1 MERADSVA
9 AMEDVEAEQSEGE
22 QLDEISLSHLELL
35 DSAQESLGKGSFG
48 IVQRVRR
55 KGTDKVYALKTMRK
69 QEVIEG
75 NLINQV
81 ELEIRVQRR
90 LKHRN
95 VLRLYRHL
103 EDVDNVYLML
113 EYCEKGELYQILRM
127 QRCRRFPEAVACR
140 FFIQVAEG
148 LHYLHQNSVVH
159 RDIKPENLLVDHDD
173 VLKIADFGWCAVS
186 NTLRTT
192 FCGTLDYLAPEMI
205 QGRGHDHTLDIWGAG
220 VLLYEMIVGRPPFQS
235 TNHAQLI
242 SKILALDLR
251 FPGFVSAGVQ
261 ELVRSLLRREPRERM
276 SLQVVLRHPWT
287 REHARQSSKEST
299 PEHPDDVLVRS
310 KGITMDTT
318 RDPYSEP
325 SLSES
330 CEADNSLM
338 YQDAVDQTWSPVA
351 VAVEAPSPNVPS
363 QPSPTQLVSPIPLER
378 IRRQEVTV
386 GSARTASPSRPH
398 ALQST
403 STARSVTPD
412 SSPSKGAVTPGV
424 PGRLAGVVMQQVVT
438 PNDPRSHTMKHGSAV
453 IASAPVS
460 SSNLYAQEGSPS
472 TARRMMTT
480 SSHGAEVVDPL
491 GRTVGPQSPVL
502 RSAHIASSGTA
513 QAVRRNGVVT
523 SPLLRSRQPATTSS
537 PVRTAE
543 AVKHGVNASKKRSV
557 ARDRSLHRSSSNNDM
572 HGSSLSTNAAGS
584 QVMPETGSHFAV
596 PSAQTGMSSSTMPT
610 QSVAVVSPSG
620 FVGSCVLS
628 GDASAVR
635 TSPTT
640 GYRTP
645 PVDVPPTRGSPLT
658 TSRLLPSEVAAAKA
672 TTSPTMGNRVL
683 ASEVV
688 ANSGKVLPSRNAPV
702 STYQAQQCDAT
713 MSGKIPSSKPSP
725 LSTYRELPGDAAASG
740 KVPLKRSPVSAHR
753 NVPCDTAA
761 SGKVPSAKPS
771 PMMGYR
777 TTPGEVSANRV
788 DLLVK
793 VFENGPRN
801 HEQEAAARSAP
812 SRPSP
817 PSKYRTLPGESA
829 STKPAGE
836 VSMNEEEHDDVCG
849 SRGHRRS
856 NPADES
862 ENRRH
867 TGFTGK
873 QLPLARRPPRPE
885 SPHSFQPSARS
896 GGRRSPGPNV
906 SQRQQAQPQQSSA
919 QIVTP
924 VQQFPPSCVPMRH
937 LGSQRLP

>member
-1 MERADSVA
+1 MERTDSVA
-9 AMEDVEAEQSEGE
+9 AMEEVEAEQSEGE

-318 RDPYSEP
+318 RDPCSEP

-330 CEADNSLM
+330 CEVDNSLM
-338 YQDAVDQTWSPVA
+338 YQDAADQTWSPVA

-363 QPSPTQLVSPIPLER
+363 QPSPARLASPIPLER
-378 IRRQEVTV
+378 IRRQEV
-386 GSARTASPSRPH
+386 A
-398 ALQST
+398 
-403 STARSVTPD
+403 
-412 SSPSKGAVTPGV
+412 
-424 PGRLAGVVMQQVVT
+424 
-438 PNDPRSHTMKHGSAV
+438 NDPRSHTMKHGSAV

-460 SSNLYAQEGSPS
+460 SSNLYAQEASPS

-480 SSHGAEVVDPL
+480 SSHGAEVVDSL

-502 RSAHIASSGTA
+502 RSAQIASSGTA

-543 AVKHGVNASKKRSV
+543 V
-557 ARDRSLHRSSSNNDM
+557 AAQSSPSTRA
-572 HGSSLSTNAAGS
+572 HPQGSDS
-584 QVMPETGSHFAV
+584 QVMPGTGSPFAV

-658 TSRLLPSEVAAAKA
+658 TSRLLPSEVAVAKA
-672 TTSPTMGNRVL
+672 TTSPIMGNRVL

-777 TTPGEVSANRV
+777 TTPGEVPANRV

-817 PSKYRTLPGESA
+817 PSKYRTLAGEPA

-836 VSMNEEEHDDVCG
+836 VSMNEEDHDDVCG

-867 TGFTGK
+867 MGFTGK

-906 SQRQQAQPQQSSA
+906 SQRQQAQPQQSST
-919 QIVTP
+919 QFVTP
-924 VQQFPPSCVPMRH
+924 VQQFPPSCVPKRH

>member
-1 MERADSVA
+1 VA
-9 AMEDVEAEQSEGE
+9 AMEEVEAEQSEGE

-318 RDPYSEP
+318 RDPCSEP

-330 CEADNSLM
+330 CEVDNSLM
-338 YQDAVDQTWSPVA
+338 YQDAADQTWSPVA

-363 QPSPTQLVSPIPLER
+363 QPSPARLASPIPLER
-378 IRRQEVTV
+378 IRRQEV
-386 GSARTASPSRPH
+386 A
-398 ALQST
+398 
-403 STARSVTPD
+403 
-412 SSPSKGAVTPGV
+412 
-424 PGRLAGVVMQQVVT
+424 
-438 PNDPRSHTMKHGSAV
+438 NDPRSHTMKHGSAV

-460 SSNLYAQEGSPS
+460 SSNLYAQEASPS

-480 SSHGAEVVDPL
+480 SSHGAEVVDSL

-502 RSAHIASSGTA
+502 RSAQIASSGTA

-543 AVKHGVNASKKRSV
+543 V
-557 ARDRSLHRSSSNNDM
+557 AAQSSPSTRA
-572 HGSSLSTNAAGS
+572 HPQGSDS
-584 QVMPETGSHFAV
+584 QVMPGTGSPFAV

-658 TSRLLPSEVAAAKA
+658 TSRLLPSEVAVAKA
-672 TTSPTMGNRVL
+672 TTSPIMGNRVL

-777 TTPGEVSANRV
+777 TTPGEVPANRV

-817 PSKYRTLPGESA
+817 PSKYRTLAGEPA

-836 VSMNEEEHDDVCG
+836 VSMNEEDHDDVCG

-867 TGFTGK
+867 MGFTGK

-906 SQRQQAQPQQSSA
+906 SQRQQAQPQQSST
-919 QIVTP
+919 QFVTP
-924 VQQFPPSCVPMRH
+924 VQQFPPSCVPKRH